1 MAPAYAP
8 GAYSGQVIYGSE
20 GAYYIDPN
28 APAVNVQPADTV
40 PQTGQP
46 TPVDSNRPP
55 LPEDGGVQ
63 PGSDS
68 ATPDTAG
75 DAVLRLNVPDDC
87 VVTINGRRTKTEGAS
102 RKYVSR
108 NLRYD
113 QVYPYEIQATVVR
126 NGQTLSQTKVVDLS
140 GGIDRSVEI
149 AFDDD
154 AQVLTSLALTVP
166 TGAQVTLG
174 GTPTRAEGS
183 FRYYSTKALEKGQ
196 TWEDYEIKVTL
207 ERDGQLLTQT
217 KHVDL
222 SAGESLELDFDFET
236 TAVAQK

>member
-1 MAPAYAP
+1 MAPSYAP
-8 GAYSGQVIYGSE
+8 GAYSGQVLYGNE
-20 GAYYIDPN
+20 GTYYIDPN

-55 LPEDGGVQ
+55 MPDGGGAQ
-63 PGSDS
+63 PDS
-68 ATPDTAG
+68 ATPDTTG
-75 DAVLRLNVPDDC
+75 DAVLRLNVPEDC
-87 VVTINGRRTKTEGAS
+87 VVTINGRRTKTEGSS

-108 NLRYD
+108 KLRYD

-140 GGIDRSVEI
+140 GGIDRNVEI
-149 AFDDD
+149 AFDDEN
-154 AQVLTSLALTVP
+154 QVLTSLALTVP

-174 GTPTRAEGS
+174 GTTTRAEGS

-207 ERDGQLLTQT
+207 ERDGQQLTQT

-222 SAGESLELDFDFET
+222 SAGESLELEFDFDA